1 MQEVHDAGCKAIVE
15 WVMSSTP
22 VKRLVEVMDDAL
34 RFHQAQLRLA
44 TRYLH
49 E

>member
-1 MQEVHDAGCKAIVE
+1 MQEVHDAGCKAMVE

-22 VKRLVEVMDDAL
+22 VKRLAVVMDDAL
-34 RFHQAQLRLA
+34 HFHRVQLRLA

>member
-22 VKRLVEVMDDAL
+22 VKRRAVVMDDAL
-34 RFHQAQLRLA
+34 HFHPAQLRLA
-44 TRYLH
+44 TRYLL

>member
-1 MQEVHDAGCKAIVE
+1 MQEVHDAGCKAMVE

-22 VKRLVEVMDDAL
+22 VKRLAVVMDDAL
-34 RFHQAQLRLA
+34 RFHQAQLHLA
-44 TRYLH
+44 TQYLR